1 MMTTSSPNLVAARFE
16 NHAQEVYA
24 WAYRLLGRHH
34 DALDVVQDVFL
45 RWNKQCEREVPS
57 VPRGWLRRVT
67 VNRAVD
73 VVRRRRSESGSLEE
87 VADAG
92 GVEVVDRAI
101 DEEALRLD
109 VATALDRL
117 TDLQRAVLVAKV
129 YDEMTFAQI
138 AAEHHVSLSTA
149 KTHYLRA
156 VKAVRDRLGR
166 WDDRESAENMG

>member
-1 MMTTSSPNLVAARFE
+1 MTTPLANFVATRFE
-16 NHAQEVYA
+16 QHAQDVYG

-45 RWNKQCEREVPS
+45 RWSKQCEQEVPS

-73 VVRRRRSESGSLEE
+73 VVRGRRSDRGLVDDIAEADGAA
-87 VADAG
+87 VA
-92 GVEVVDRAI
+92 DRAI
-101 DEEALRLD
+101 DEEALRAD
-109 VATALDRL
+109 VAAALNRL
-117 TDLQRAVLVAKV
+117 TDVQRVVLIAKV

-138 AAEHHVSLSTA
+138 AAEHGVSMSTA

-156 VKAVRDRLGR
+156 VRVVRDRLRR
-166 WDDRESAENMG
+166 WDDRDTTPEIA